1 MKLVNTLCNKLF
13 LLKGAGYEYTT
24 AISEKDQVQVEKI
37 VKLVLEEYE
46 KETNIKIT
54 ELEAKIKVYEEIISK
69 SNFAPFIEKKAKN
82 KEGK

>member
-1 MKLVNTLCNKLF
+1 MEIVNTLCNKLF
-13 LLKGAGYEYTT
+13 LLKKKGYELLT
-24 AISEKDQVQVEKI
+24 AISEEDQAQVREI

-69 SNFAPFIEKKAKN
+69 SNFAPFVEDKKEA
-82 KEGK
+82 E